1 MRSHR
6 ILVVGA
12 GIAGAAAGA
21 LLGRSGHDVT
31 VVERSA
37 GVRSSGSPV
46 DVRGPA
52 LDVVRGLGLEAAVRE
67 HDTGADTLALID
79 RDGRVFTTIRIRS
92 DPLDIE
98 IARVDLAAVLTT
110 AAQDVAD
117 MRFDDTFETLSPH
130 ADGVDVR
137 FASGGE
143 ERFDL
148 VVGADGQNSATRRA
162 LWEPAATASTLSGG
176 AKSGA
181 GGRGGPAAARQRSP
195 RLAIATVPLPL
206 TIDDPRVVTMY
217 NEPGRSLTVHPAGG
231 RPGVAFIF
239 RTEGAPRDRAA
250 QVRLLRERYASTG
263 WRAHEFLEALDDA
276 EDLYFDSVRRVD
288 AQTWWR
294 GRVVLLGDAA
304 SSLTILGEGSSMALL
319 GARALDGALRDGSDL
334 SAALTA
340 YEAQH
345 APVVRRAQGGA
356 ALGAAFLVPG
366 SRPALGIRNLLARAL
381 RGI

>member
-31 VVERSA
+31 VVERSV

-52 LDVVRGLGLEAAVRE
+52 LDVVRGLGLEAAARA

-98 IARVDLAAVLTT
+98 IARVDLASVLTT

-117 MRFDDTFETLSPH
+117 VRFDDTFETLSPH

-162 LWEPAATASTLSGG
+162 LWEPAPTASALAVG
-176 AKSGA
+176 ASRGA
-181 GGRGGPAAARQRSP
+181 TGRVATRSRSP

-206 TIDDPRVVTMY
+206 TSHDPRVVTMY

-231 RPGVAFIF
+231 HPGVAFIF
-239 RTEGAPRDRAA
+239 RTEEAPRDRAA
-250 QVRLLRERYASTG
+250 QVGLLRQRYASTG
-263 WRAHEFLEALDDA
+263 WRAREFLAALDDA
-276 EDLYFDSVRRVD
+276 EDLYFDRVRRVD
-288 AQTWWR
+288 AHPWWR

-334 SAALTA
+334 AAALTA

-356 ALGAAFLVPG
+356 ALGAAFLVPA